1 MRQTS
6 RSVCHCHRFYLM
18 TRIQEQQ
25 PYHKT
30 LRHSCFPSVLANDRP
45 CSPLTDH
52 HDPYSQRLVQSCQ
65 RLSCRTALNNV
76 EIHVQHDLGLN
87 PQPLLSLSAELYP
100 QSSYLY
106 PRLPLPLIPPSLL
119 LI

>member
-1 MRQTS
+1 M
-6 RSVCHCHRFYLM
+6 
-18 TRIQEQQ
+18 I
-25 PYHKT
+25 
-30 LRHSCFPSVLANDRP
+30 
-45 CSPLTDH
+45 
-52 HDPYSQRLVQSCQ
+52 PYSRRLVQSRQ

-106 PRLPLPLIPPSLL
+106 PHLPLPPATYSIFDPHHFASSHYHVW
-119 LI
+119 